1 MPHMK
6 VTKSAAFSAPF
17 LVVFD
22 FKLNANC
29 LFIAVSE
36 RKFISMNEN
45 QPDQFM
51 CFTNDFQ
58 ETF

>member
-6 VTKSAAFSAPF
+6 VIKSAEFSAPF

-22 FKLNANC
+22 FKPNANR
-29 LFIAVSE
+29 LIIAVSE

-51 CFTNDFQ
+51 CFTNDLQ
-58 ETF
+58 